1 MLIFWIII
9 ALSALGAGFLAPR
22 LAAGGWA
29 VLVGIGLFAGFFLAL
44 LVLFFLVI
52 CFFSLFVDMTKPQEK
67 YSRFYG
73 FLTDQFIDCALLFS
87 GVRIH
92 DKGLELVP
100 RDRVF
105 LLVSNHAAD
114 LDPVVIKHKMPWAR
128 LGFVSKQENEKI
140 PIFSRYM
147 HRIQCLSINRENDR
161 EALKT
166 ILRTA
171 EILREGEHSMGV
183 FPEGYESK
191 TGELLPFRN
200 GAFKIAQR
208 AKVPIVVAVLR
219 GTKQMMKSIYR
230 RRSDVELEILGVIPA
245 EDWDGVTTKDMGDR
259 IHRMMEQAL
268 DRKGAV

>member
-1 MLIFWIII
+1 MLIFWIMI
-9 ALSALGAGFLAPR
+9 ALSALGAGLLAPR
-22 LAAGGWA
+22 LVDGGWA
-29 VLVGIGLFAGFFLAL
+29 VLAGLCLFAGFFLAL

-52 CFFSLFVDMTKPQEK
+52 WFFSLFVDMSKPQEK

-73 FLTDQFIDCALLFS
+73 FLADQFIDVGLLFS

-92 DKGLELVP
+92 TKGLDMVP

-105 LLVSNHAAD
+105 LLVSNHIAD
-114 LDPVVIKHKMPWAR
+114 LDPVLFIHKLPWAR
-128 LGFVSKQENEKI
+128 LGFVSKRENEKI

-147 HRIQCLSINRENDR
+147 HRIQCQSINRENDR

-171 EILREGEHSMGV
+171 EILREGDHSMGV

-219 GTKQMMKSIYR
+219 GTKQMMKNMFR
-230 RRSDVELEILGVIPA
+230 RRSDVDLEILGVVPA
-245 EDWDGVTTKDMGDR
+245 EDWDGASTKEIGDR
-259 IHRMMEQAL
+259 IHAMMEQAL
-268 DRKGAV
+268 ARKGAV

>member
-1 MLIFWIII
+1 MLIFWIMIV
-9 ALSALGAGFLAPR
+9 LSALGAGLLAPR
-22 LAAGGWA
+22 LAAGLWA
-29 VLVGIGLFAGFFLAL
+29 VLAGLGLFAGLFLAL
-44 LVLFFLVI
+44 LIVFFLLI
-52 CFFSLFVDMTKPQEK
+52 CLFSLFVDMSKPQET

-73 FLTDQFIDCALLFS
+73 FLADQFISVALVFS

-92 DKGLELVP
+92 TRGLELVP

-105 LLVSNHAAD
+105 LLVSNHIAD
-114 LDPVVIKHKMPWAR
+114 LDPVVFIHKLPWAR
-128 LGFVSKQENEKI
+128 LGFVSKRENEKI

-147 HRIQCLSINRENDR
+147 HRIQCQSINRENDR

-171 EILREGEHSMGV
+171 EILREGDHSMGV

-208 AKVPIVVAVLR
+208 AKAPIVVAVLR
-219 GTKQMMKSIYR
+219 GTKQMMKNLFR
-230 RRSDVELEILGVIPA
+230 RRSDVEMEILGVIPA
-245 EDWDGVTTKDMGDR
+245 EELVGVSTKEVGDR
-259 IHRMMEQAL
+259 IHAMMEKAL
-268 DRKGAV
+268 EQEGAV

>member
-1 MLIFWIII
+1 MLVFWIMI
-9 ALSALGAGFLAPR
+9 ALSALGAGLLAPR
-22 LAAGGWA
+22 LVAGGWA
-29 VLVGIGLFAGFFLAL
+29 LLVGLGLFAGFFLGL

-52 CFFSLFVDMTKPQEK
+52 CFFSLFVDMSKPQEK

-73 FLTDQFIDCALLFS
+73 FLTDQFIGVGVLLS
-87 GVRIH
+87 RIH
-92 DKGLELVP
+92 IHTKGLEMVP

-105 LLVSNHAAD
+105 LLVSNHTAD
-114 LDPVVIKHKMPWAR
+114 LDPVVIKHQMPWAR
-128 LGFVSKQENEKI
+128 LGFVSKRENEKI

-183 FPEGYESK
+183 FPEGYESQS
-191 TGELLPFRN
+191 GELLPFRN

-219 GTKQMMKSIYR
+219 GTKQMMKNIFR
-230 RRSDVELEILGVIPA
+230 RRSDVELEILGVVPA
-245 EDWDGVTTKDMGDR
+245 EDWEGATTKDMGDR
-259 IHRMMEQAL
+259 IHKMMEQAL

>member
-1 MLIFWIII
+1 MLIFWIITV
-9 ALSALGAGFLAPR
+9 LSALGAGLLAPR

-29 VLVGIGLFAGFFLAL
+29 VLAGVGLFAGFFLAL
-44 LVLFFLVI
+44 IILFFLLI
-52 CFFSLFVDMTKPQEK
+52 CFFSLFVDMSKPQEK

-73 FLTDQFIDCALLFS
+73 FLADQFIALAMIFS
-87 GVRIH
+87 GVHIRA
-92 DKGLELVP
+92 KGLELAP

-105 LLVSNHAAD
+105 LLVSNHTAD
-114 LDPVVIKHKMPWAR
+114 LDPVVIKYKMPWAR
-128 LGFVSKQENEKI
+128 LGFVSKKENEKI

-147 HRIQCLSINRENDR
+147 HRIQCQSINRENDR

-219 GTKQMMKSIYR
+219 GTKQMMKNLFR
-230 RRSDVELEILGVIPA
+230 RRSDVELEILGVVPA
-245 EDWDGVTTKDMGDR
+245 EDWEGVTTREIGDR
-259 IHRMMEQAL
+259 IHAMMEKAL
-268 DRKGAV
+268 EQEGAV

>member
-1 MLIFWIII
+1 MLTFWIII
-9 ALSALGAGFLAPR
+9 ALSALGAGLLAPH
-22 LAAGGWA
+22 LAGGGWMLLA
-29 VLVGIGLFAGFFLAL
+29 GIGLFAGFFVAL
-44 LVLFFLVI
+44 VILFFLLI
-52 CFFSLFVDMTKPQEK
+52 CFFSLFVDMSKPQK
-67 YSRFYG
+67 TYSRFYG
-73 FLTDQFIDCALLFS
+73 FLTDQFIGLALIFS

-92 DKGLELVP
+92 VKGLELVP

-114 LDPVVIKHKMPWAR
+114 LDPVVIKNKMPWAR
-128 LGFVSKQENEKI
+128 LGFVSKRENEKI
-140 PIFSRYM
+140 PIFSKYM

-166 ILRTA
+166 ILRAA

-219 GTKQMMKSIYR
+219 GTKQMMKNLFR
-230 RRSDVELEILGVIPA
+230 RRSDVEMEILGVVPA
-245 EDWDGVTTKDMGDR
+245 EDWEGATTKEIGDR
-259 IHRMMEQAL
+259 IHLMMEKAL
-268 DRKGAV
+268 EQEGAI